1 MDTETA
7 YENLENAIVLQAVKD
22 YRSAKAMQRID
33 PKDYSA
39 RGRIGVIR
47 KFFRSD
53 WFRTLTDVDGE
64 YLIRKLDK
72 EAENDNKGTVTAISP
87 KQRNR
92 A

>member
-7 YENLENAIVLQAVKD
+7 YENLANAIVEQAVKD
-22 YRSAKAMQRID
+22 YRAAKRTGN
-33 PKDYSA
+33 S
-39 RGRIGVIR
+39 GRIASIR
-47 KFFRSD
+47 RFFRSD
-53 WFRTLTDVDGE
+53 WFGTLTDIDGE

>member
-1 MDTETA
+1 MKDIDEC
-7 YENLENAIVLQAVKD
+7 YENLANAIVVQAVKD
-22 YRSAKAMQRID
+22 YRAAKRTGNSGQIA
-33 PKDYSA
+33 S
-39 RGRIGVIR
+39 IR
-47 KFFRSD
+47 RFFRSD
-53 WFRTLTDVDGE
+53 WFGTLTDIDGE

>member
-1 MDTETA
+1 MDNETA
-7 YENLENAIVLQAVKD
+7 YENLANAIVLQAVKD
-22 YRSAKAMQRID
+22 YRAAKRTGN
-33 PKDYSA
+33 S
-39 RGRIGVIR
+39 GRIASIR
-47 KFFRSD
+47 RFFRSD
-53 WFRTLTDVDGE
+53 WFGTLTDIDGE